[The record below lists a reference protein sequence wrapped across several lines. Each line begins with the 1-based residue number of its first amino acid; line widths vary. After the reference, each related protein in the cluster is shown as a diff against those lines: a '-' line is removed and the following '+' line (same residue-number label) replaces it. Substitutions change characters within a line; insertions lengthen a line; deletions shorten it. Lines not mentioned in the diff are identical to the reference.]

1 MSIFSA
7 AGRCAGLRDD
17 MAYLIDGN
25 NLLGHLYAGY
35 HRDPAHRSALVGK
48 LQAFQ
53 RQSRTRVILV
63 FDGTA
68 PSDFPDPGKEK
79 FAVLFPPPGE
89 SADALIVDYIERHRD
104 RRNLFVV
111 SSDREIR
118 AIARQ
123 AGATALRCD
132 EFHREMKKALRERR
146 EAREMDK
153 IEETASA
160 LEVKLWTDAFTRKKG
175 S

>member
-1 MSIFSA
+1 
-7 AGRCAGLRDD
+7 

-25 NLLGHLYAGY
+25 NLLGHLYAGFR
-35 HRDPAHRSALVGK
+35 RDPAHRSALVGR

-68 PSDFPDPGKEK
+68 PDDFPAPGKDK

-89 SADALIVDYIERHRD
+89 SADTLIADIIDKRRD

-111 SSDREIR
+111 SSDREIQ
-118 AIARQ
+118 AVARC
-123 AGATALRCD
+123 AGATPVRCD
-132 EFHREMKKALRERR
+132 EFAREMKKVLRAGR

-153 IEETASA
+153 AEESASA
-160 LEVKLWTDAFTRKKG
+160 LEIKLWTDAFARKKR

>member
-1 MSIFSA
+1 
-7 AGRCAGLRDD
+7 

-25 NLLGHLYAGY
+25 NLLGHLYAGF
-35 HRDPAHRSALVGK
+35 HRDPAHRSILIGK
-48 LQAFQ
+48 LGVFQ
-53 RQSRTRVILV
+53 RQTRTRVILV

-68 PSDFPDPGKEK
+68 PPDFPGPGKDK
-79 FAVLFPPPGE
+79 FAILFPPPGE
-89 SADALIVDYIERHRD
+89 SADSLIVDYIERHHD

-118 AIARQ
+118 AIARK
-123 AGATALRCD
+123 AGATAVRCE
-132 EFHREMKKALRERR
+132 EFSRELKKTLRESR

-153 IEETASA
+153 AEERASA
-160 LEVKLWTDAFTRKKG
+160 LEVKLWTEAFARIKR